1 MKIFSES
8 AMKRVAVAATF
19 AAFFCAQH
27 GMAAPFPQDSTPSQ
41 SPAAPATPAVASAQ
55 TETNARAVIQDLAAG
70 KFAEIEAKYD
80 ARMAAALAPGKLGE
94 AWTSI
99 NSQAGAFQSIV
110 SARTSRVQTFDVAK
124 LVLQFEKATLDAT
137 VTFDTD
143 GKIGGL
149 VFRPHQ
155 EQQDSA
161 VAPAPAA
168 WQPPNY
174 AKQASFT
181 EKPLALEDQGYTLPG
196 TLTLPNGPGP
206 FPAVVLVHGS
216 GPHDGDETIGPNKPF
231 KDLAWGLA
239 SHGIAVYRYTKRTGA
254 YGEKAAADP
263 KLITVKEETIDDA
276 RAAGALVAKQPG
288 INPEQVFL
296 VGHSLGA
303 FLAPR
308 IATGNAIIAGIVL
321 MAGNTTPL
329 EKVIV
334 EQVQY
339 LTHTSDG
346 TPSSAAAD
354 AQKAAEQIESPAL
367 KPDDEVP
374 LLGSKTYGAY
384 WLDLRDYNPVKT
396 AQKLKIP
403 ILILQG
409 GRDYQVTPDNYK
421 DWQSGIG
428 KRSNATL
435 KFFPKRITFLFSARA
450 QHPRRITKRPAT

>member
-1 MKIFSES
+1 
-8 AMKRVAVAATF
+8 
-19 AAFFCAQH
+19 
-27 GMAAPFPQDSTPSQ
+27 
-41 SPAAPATPAVASAQ
+41 
-55 TETNARAVIQDLAAG
+55 
-70 KFAEIEAKYD
+70 
-80 ARMAAALAPGKLGE
+80 MAAALAPGKLGE

-181 EKPLALEDQGYTLPG
+181 EKPLELTDQGYTLPG

-216 GPHDGDETIGPNKPF
+216 GPHDEDETIGPNKPF

-239 SHGIAVYRYTKRTGA
+239 SHGIAVYRYTKRIPARTA
-254 YGEKAAADP
+254 RRRRRRS
-263 KLITVKEETIDDA
+263 ETHHRERRDHRRRLRGRRPRGQASPGLQSRASFPGRPQPRRIS
-276 RAAGALVAKQPG
+276 RAAHRHGQRDYRRHRADG
-288 INPEQVFL
+288 RIN
-296 VGHSLGA
+296 
-303 FLAPR
+303 
-308 IATGNAIIAGIVL
+308 TK
-321 MAGNTTPL
+321 PL

-334 EQVQY
+334 EQVQH
-339 LTHTSDG
+339 LTHVGDG

-354 AQKAAEQIESPAL
+354 AQKAAEQNREPCAEASM
-367 KPDDEVP
+367 
-374 LLGSKTYGAY
+374 T
-384 WLDLRDYNPVKT
+384 
-396 AQKLKIP
+396 
-403 ILILQG
+403 
-409 GRDYQVTPDNYK
+409 
-421 DWQSGIG
+421 
-428 KRSNATL
+428 
-435 KFFPKRITFLFSARA
+435 KFRCSAR
-450 QHPRRITKRPAT
+450 RPTAPTGSICATTIR

>member
-1 MKIFSES
+1 MPPS
-8 AMKRVAVAATF
+8 A
-19 AAFFCAQH
+19 Q
-27 GMAAPFPQDSTPSQ
+27 
-41 SPAAPATPAVASAQ
+41 ATPATLSGEAA
-55 TETNARAVIQDLAAG
+55 ARDVIQDMAAG
-70 KFAEIEAKYD
+70 NFTKVEGQYD
-80 ARMAAALAPGKLGE
+80 ARMAAALPAGKLAG
-94 AWTSI
+94 AWASI
-99 NSQAGAFQSIV
+99 TGQFGAFQSIE
-110 SARTSRVQTFDVAK
+110 SAQTSQVQTYNVVKMVVAFERGK
-124 LVLQFEKATLDAT
+124 LDTT
-137 VTFDTD
+137 VTFDAAD
-143 GKIGGL
+143 NKIGGL
-149 VFRPHQ
+149 VFRPHT
-155 EQQDSA
+155 EPAADAPTSA
-161 VAPAPAA
+161 PA

-174 AKQASFT
+174 AKQNSFT
-181 EKPLALEDQGYTLPG
+181 EKPLALTDQGFTLAG

-216 GPHDGDETIGPNKPF
+216 GPHDEDETIGPNKPF

-276 RAAGALVAKQPG
+276 RAAIALVAKQPG

-308 IATGNAIIAGIVL
+308 IATGNAILAGIVL
-321 MAGNTTPL
+321 MAGNTKPL

-339 LTHTSDG
+339 LTRTTDG
-346 TPSSAAAD
+346 APSSAAAD
-354 AQKAAEQIESPAL
+354 AQKAADQIESPAL

-403 ILILQG
+403 ILVLQG

-421 DWQSGIG
+421 DWQSGLG
-428 KRSNATL
+428 KRTNATL
-435 KFFPKRITFLFSARA
+435 KFFPEANHLFIFGDTTVAPSPQDYEKPGHVNSQVIDAIAAFVLPSQNPGSLRNPGSPST
-450 QHPRRITKRPAT
+450 QR